1 MFRVGDVVRIG
12 VTGHIHL
19 TESSRRLIYEAL
31 LRELRPYAGMRGVT
45 CLAEGADRL
54 FAQAVRECAGTYE
67 VVLPGTDDPGTELL
81 RLLGEAAAV
90 SQLPALP
97 QPAESY
103 AAASEEMLRRSDR
116 LVAVWDGDGRGGPGG
131 TADTVAR
138 ARARGVPVTVVWPD
152 GAERCA
158 A

>member
-1 MFRVGDVVRIG
+1 VGDVVRIG
-12 VTGHIHL
+12 VTGHIRL
-19 TESSRRLIYEAL
+19 TESSHRLIFDAL
-31 LRELRPYAGMRGVT
+31 VQELRQYVGMRGVT

-54 FAQAVRECAGTYE
+54 FAEAVRQCSGTYE
-67 VVLPGTDDPGTELL
+67 VVLPGANDEGTELL
-81 RLLGEAAAV
+81 RLLAEAAAV
-90 SQLPALP
+90 SQLPALA

-116 LVAVWDGDGRGGPGG
+116 LVAVWDGDERGGPGG

-152 GAERCA
+152 GAARSA

>member
-12 VTGHIHL
+12 VTGHIRL
-19 TESSRRLIYEAL
+19 TESSRRLIFDAL
-31 LRELRPYAGMRGVT
+31 VQELRQYTGMRGVT

-54 FAQAVRECAGTYE
+54 FAEAVRQCSGTYE
-67 VVLPGTDDPGTELL
+67 VVLPGANDEGTDLL
-81 RLLGEAAAV
+81 RLLAEAAAV
-90 SQLPALP
+90 SQLPALA

-116 LVAVWDGDGRGGPGG
+116 LVAVWDGDERGAPGG

-152 GAERCA
+152 GAARSA